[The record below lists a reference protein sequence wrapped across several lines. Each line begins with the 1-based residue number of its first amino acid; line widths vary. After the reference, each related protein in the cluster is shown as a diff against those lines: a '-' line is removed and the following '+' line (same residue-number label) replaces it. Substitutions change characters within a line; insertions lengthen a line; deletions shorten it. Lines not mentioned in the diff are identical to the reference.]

1 MGVVREKKKIGWPV
15 IILIILAPFILRFA
29 VGLFTGHDIEDVRVK
44 IEEHLYEK
52 YGEEF
57 VVTQI
62 GTRTFGGKKY
72 YQAKIYPKS
81 IIGTNKYGDEYYS
94 ATASIDILS
103 FGRLDEPGDSYG
115 RVIARKKAL
124 KYLTPKI
131 KEIFGER
138 VRLKPKITYHTR
150 NKYGVMVGYLTPDF
164 DMALR
169 KSIEDPENN
178 RLELDLD
185 VYIFKRI
192 ENEEE
197 KEERR
202 KEIFELVQYLKEEGL
217 FEYLEMR
224 IFFIDERVLAPSYT
238 KVAKEIY
245 SSCKVK
251 EQVDGQKGRA
261 VKLPPLELREK
272 VSKVLQKE
280 IDKMSE
286 KELLT
291 NMNKIR
297 KDQLTYKRI
306 RKNNN
311 HYMSYIYSESIL
323 RERYGHDSDYE
334 KIRDYDNVGDVV
346 ITDNLEYVYV
356 D

>member
-1 MGVVREKKKIGWPV
+1 M
-15 IILIILAPFILRFA
+15 
-29 VGLFTGHDIEDVRVK
+29 
-44 IEEHLYEK
+44 
-52 YGEEF
+52 
-57 VVTQI
+57 VTQI
-62 GTRTFGGKKY
+62 GTRTFGDKKY

-115 RVIARKKAL
+115 RVIARKKVL

-150 NKYGVMVGYLTPDF
+150 NKHGVMVGYLTPDF
-164 DMALR
+164 DMALK

-178 RLELDLD
+178 RLLLDLD

-224 IFFIDERVLAPSYT
+224 MVFVDERVLAPSYKKYKYEISASR
-238 KVAKEIY
+238 KVNEYIEEEDKT
-245 SSCKVK
+245 
-251 EQVDGQKGRA
+251 
-261 VKLPPLELREK
+261 VKLPPRDLRKK
-272 VSKVLQKE
+272 VSKVLQQE
-280 IDKMSE
+280 VNEMSE
-286 KELLT
+286 EELLVS
-291 NMNKIR
+291 MR
-297 KDQLTYKRI
+297 KDK
-306 RKNNN
+306 
-311 HYMSYIYSESIL
+311 E
-323 RERYGHDSDYE
+323 G
-334 KIRDYDNVGDVV
+334 
-346 ITDNLEYVYV
+346 
-356 D
+356 